1 MHEELRGVSEH
12 LKELGLASLAH
23 AQQHTFFYSMDNKY
37 WSDLAV
43 LQAAHAAEILLKA
56 RIAEEHPLL
65 IFSDI
70 PRSTKVNED
79 KLSFRSLVESGKTL
93 QYNELPERLWA
104 TTGYK
109 IKDDNL
115 YQNFGKLRNNI
126 QHFATPKDRNLTQEI
141 LNFIFGIIDPMIH
154 DFWGL
159 YAVNYVEDPDAHEYI
174 FQTML
179 SSNISF
185 LIPDE
190 CKEIVERDR
199 LDLNL

>member
-1 MHEELRGVSEH
+1 
-12 LKELGLASLAH
+12 
-23 AQQHTFFYSMDNKY
+23 MDNQY
-37 WSDLAV
+37 WNELAV

-56 RIAEEHPLL
+56 RISEQHPLL

-70 PRSTKVNED
+70 PRSTKVNEE
-79 KLSFRSLVESGKTL
+79 KLSFRSLLESGKTL

-109 IKDDNL
+109 IKDDSL
-115 YQNFGKLRNNI
+115 YQRFGKLRNTI
-126 QHFATPKDRNLTQEI
+126 QHFTNPPNRDLLQET
-141 LNFIFGIIDPMIH
+141 LEFIFGIIDPMIN

-174 FQTML
+174 FETL
-179 SSNISF
+179 LRSNISF

-199 LDLNL
+199 LNLNI

>member
-1 MHEELRGVSEH
+1 
-12 LKELGLASLAH
+12 
-23 AQQHTFFYSMDNKY
+23 MDNKY

-70 PRSTKVNED
+70 PRSIKVNED

-141 LNFIFGIIDPMIH
+141 LNFIFGIIDPIIH

-174 FQTML
+174 FQTLL